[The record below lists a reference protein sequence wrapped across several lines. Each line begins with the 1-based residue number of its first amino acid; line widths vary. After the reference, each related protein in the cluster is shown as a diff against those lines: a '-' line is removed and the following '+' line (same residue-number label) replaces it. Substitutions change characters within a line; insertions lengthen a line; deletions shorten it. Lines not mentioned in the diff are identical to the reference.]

1 MGLPDLTTR
10 TYRRS
15 PDRDGVVLVEQ
26 QLDDRT
32 VIQIFQQQTARA
44 NARFDSLVAGARGAP
59 IGGFDRE
66 RADRLAR
73 FVGKLRVEIGGPVSV
88 DSLNRLLEQI
98 GRLP

>member
-1 MGLPDLTTR
+1 
-10 TYRRS
+10 
-15 PDRDGVVLVEQ
+15 VLVEQ

-66 RADRLAR
+66 RAERLAR